1 MHAFTAR
8 FEEMDGVTVRGSQ
21 KEVQSLQGAL
31 DQAGFEFT
39 VHVDSNEGDKSVVF
53 ISFVERQSDEGRK
66 AIETVVAFNELD
78 KNPVEM

>member
-1 MHAFTAR
+1 MHAFTATY
-8 FEEMDGVTVRGSQ
+8 EDMDGVTVQGSQ
-21 KEVQSLQGAL
+21 REIQCLQDAL

-39 VHVDSNEGDKSVVF
+39 VHVDSNEGDRSVVF

-66 AIETVVAFNELD
+66 AIETVVAFSELD